1 MKDGHWKHIQGTLY
15 TLLFTIPLNLK
26 GLILIPILTKNL
38 SVNAYGTLSIAQ
50 TLYALCIGVLALGL
64 GGSIT
69 RFYPIEKGTPEGS
82 RMISSLFWLTFCLNS
97 LFLLFCVFF
106 SKFVSQVT
114 HLPQE
119 IIPLIGLITLE
130 ENLFGI
136 FIEYFRASERFAAYS
151 FITAAKA
158 YVELC
163 IISLFVWKFHD
174 TQRVLLAIFING
186 SIFALGTGLYLA
198 LKIRLFSLKL
208 ISVKKFLK
216 FSLPSIPA
224 FLSDWVI
231 NLSDRYLIG
240 MFLGATAVGVYSPSY
255 ALAGIILFVP
265 TTFQTMLPPIL
276 ARLHD
281 LGEESVYED
290 LLIYSMKYS
299 LLLGIPFCA
308 GSFVLAKPLL
318 LKLSNPTIADTAW
331 FITPMIAAANV
342 LLGSARFFTLIA
354 NAKKKTELIAKAW
367 TVAALLNVILNVLF
381 LKKFGILAAALST
394 LASFGWIFFK
404 LKHDL
409 RAYIPRLIGG
419 DYLLKISI
427 ASASMATLVWT
438 AQNLLGLNIFVT
450 IPLGVVCYMAFVFF
464 VQTFDDR
471 EKKLI
476 LALRKKFRLI

>member
-38 SVNAYGTLSIAQ
+38 SIDSYGTLSIAQ
-50 TLYALCIGVLALGL
+50 TIYALCIGILALGL
-64 GGSIT
+64 GGSIA
-69 RFYPIEKGTPEGS
+69 RFYPIEKDTQEGN
-82 RMISSLFWLTFCLNS
+82 RIISSLFWVTFALNS
-97 LFLLFCVFF
+97 VFVTLCFFF
-106 SKFVSQVT
+106 SGFISQVT
-114 HLPQE
+114 HLPE
-119 IIPLIGLITLE
+119 NIIPLIGLITLE

-158 YVELC
+158 YVELLL
-163 IISLFVWKFHD
+163 IALFVWRFHD
-174 TQRVLLAIFING
+174 AEHVLFAVFLNGLIFT
-186 SIFALGTGLYLA
+186 LGTGLYLG
-198 LKIRLFSLKL
+198 IRVKLFSLQL
-208 ISVKKFLK
+208 LSIKKFLK

-240 MFLGATAVGVYSPSY
+240 MLLGASAVGAYSPSY

-265 TTFQTMLPPIL
+265 TTFQTMLPPLL

-281 LGEESVYED
+281 SGEKSVYED
-290 LLIYSMKYS
+290 LLIYSLKYS
-299 LLLGIPFCA
+299 FLLGIPFCA

-318 LKLSNPTIADTAW
+318 LKLSNPAIAEAGW

-354 NAKKKTELIAKAW
+354 NAKKRTDLMAKAW
-367 TVAALLNVILNVLF
+367 TTAALINIALNILL
-381 LKKFGILAAALST
+381 LKKFGIFAAALST
-394 LASFGWIFFK
+394 LASFAWIFFK
-404 LKHDL
+404 LRFDL
-409 RAYIPRLIGG
+409 KAYLPQLI
-419 DYLLKISI
+419 DTAYLFKIFLS
-427 ASASMATLVWT
+427 SLLMALLVWFAQTGWKMNVFT
-438 AQNLLGLNIFVT
+438 AVA
-450 IPLGVVCYMAFVFF
+450 LGVTSYTAFIFLF
-464 VQTFDDR
+464 KTFDTR

-476 LALRKKFRLI
+476 FELKKKIGFL